1 VFQLHIPIDALV
13 LVIVALASNI
23 RDLVV
28 VSIRDHIEEHYRRCA
43 DQKMRVVWLSLAT
56 KKGKCG

>member
-1 VFQLHIPIDALV
+1 MFQLHIPIDALV
-13 LVIVALASNI
+13 LVIVTLASDI

-28 VSIRDHIEEHYRRCA
+28 VSIRDHIEEHYWRCA
-43 DQKMRVVWLSLAT
+43 DQKMRVVRLSLAT